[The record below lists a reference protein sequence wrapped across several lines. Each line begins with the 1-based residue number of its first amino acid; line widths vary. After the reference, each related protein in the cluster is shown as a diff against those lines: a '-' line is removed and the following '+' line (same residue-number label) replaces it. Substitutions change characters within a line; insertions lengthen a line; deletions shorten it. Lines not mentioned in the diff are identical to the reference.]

1 MNDYRYPPAAE
12 RPARGED
19 PLESALSEAGH
30 VPGAG
35 LRGLARRLV
44 KDGQLSEAAA
54 VRAELEAR
62 EGDLSL
68 LEHVIVAG
76 LVPARQATLTAA
88 WEYGLSIIDLDALR
102 PESLP
107 PAQEFPEKILRLLNV
122 LPLTRHGHKL
132 TVAVPYPSTLALL
145 DELQFATGLTPEG
158 ILAPVDQLGPALEN
172 YLVSS
177 EHSMLDALKGVDDAI
192 GELETGEADETGEAE
207 VDVRSVAAASGDDAP
222 IIKFVNKILL
232 DAIRRGASDIHF
244 EPYETSYRVRFR
256 IDGMLHDVAHPPFAM
271 RTRISARLK
280 VMSRLDISER
290 RLPQDGAIKLRL
302 SKSRSI
308 DFRVNSLPTV
318 YGEKVVLRIL
328 DPASAKLGIEQLGF
342 TPEQKAM
349 YERVLEQP
357 QGMILVT
364 GPTGSGK
371 TVTLYT
377 GINILN
383 QVERNICTAEDPVE
397 IKVPGVNQVNVLP
410 RIGLDFASALRA
422 FLRQDP
428 DVVMVGEIRDLET
441 AEIAVKASQTGH
453 LVLSTVHTNS
463 AAETLTRLANMG
475 VAPFN
480 IASSVSLVIAQRLAR
495 RLCKH
500 CKQPADIPHEVL
512 LQQGYSE
519 QEVADATIF
528 EPVGCK
534 HCTKGFKGRVGNY
547 EVVPISSAMSQMIM
561 KQGNSMDFDRIAR
574 EEGHPDLRR
583 SGLLK
588 AMQGLTSLEE
598 INRVTKD

>member
-1 MNDYRYPPAAE
+1 MNDYRSPPNASLHTAQ
-12 RPARGED
+12 PD
-19 PLESALSEAGH
+19 TS
-30 VPGAG
+30 G

-44 KDGQLSEAAA
+44 ADGRLSVAAA
-54 VRAELEAR
+54 VRAEEEAR
-62 EGDLSL
+62 EGEVSL
-68 LEHVIVAG
+68 LEHVIDTG
-76 LVPARQATLTAA
+76 LVSARQATLTAA
-88 WEYGLSIIDLDALR
+88 WEYGLPIMDLDAIR
-102 PESLP
+102 PETLP
-107 PAQEFPEKILRLLNV
+107 KTERFPEKILRKLKV
-122 LPLTRHGHKL
+122 LPLVQHGHRL
-132 TVAVPYPSTLALL
+132 TVAVPFPSTLAQL

-158 ILAPVDQLGPALEN
+158 ILAPVDQLVPVLEG
-172 YLVSS
+172 YLANS
-177 EHSMLDALKGVDDAI
+177 EKSMLDSLKGVDDAI
-192 GELETGEADETGEAE
+192 GELGYADDDGSGE
-207 VDVRSVAAASGDDAP
+207 VDIHADAQSAREDAP

-232 DAIRRGASDIHF
+232 DAINRGASDIHF

-271 RTRISARLK
+271 RTRIAARLK

-328 DPASAKLGIEQLGF
+328 DPTSAQIGIEQLGF

-349 YERVLEQP
+349 YETVLDQP

-383 QVERNICTAEDPVE
+383 EVERNICTAEDPVE

-410 RIGLDFASALRA
+410 KIGLDFASALRA

-475 VAPFN
+475 LAPFN
-480 IASSVSLVIAQRLAR
+480 IASSVSLIIAQRLAR

-512 LQQGYSE
+512 EQQGFTPE
-519 QEVADATIF
+519 EIADATIF

-534 HCTKGFKGRVGNY
+534 HCTKGFKGRVGIY
-547 EVVPISSAMSQMIM
+547 EVVPISNAMSQLIM
-561 KQGNSMDFDRIAR
+561 RNGNSMDFDTQAR
-574 EEGHPDLRR
+574 QEGHPDLRR
-583 SGLLK
+583 SALLK
-588 AMQGLTSLEE
+588 AMQGVTSLAEVF
-598 INRVTKD
+598 RVTKD